1 MDYYLNLP
9 LQLRH
14 VLSAIDLIN
23 NPPPTYIYFKEYFDV
38 MNTTFQI
45 DESCNNSDENL
56 IPLKNSMED
65 LKHLHMHFCNEF
77 IHQIDHYWF
86 QHEYWRKDLN
96 NVKLIKATGMFIAE
110 LRSILGDSVIDLGK
124 VSQKLCSVC
133 NDIIDLKNLNAHAT
147 ICIGCSFYDITSL
160 CEGWNPTR
168 GIDFD
173 ILRQLTVYPD
183 QINEVNVQSL
193 ILSLQTTSNLI
204 MNNDLSAVIKSF
216 LMNKERHCATPPGVI
231 EVLIKVIT
239 IGTSEAVAET
249 IGSVME
255 KYHKERYTYMVSG
268 SDER

>member
-1 MDYYLNLP
+1 
-9 LQLRH
+9 
-14 VLSAIDLIN
+14 
-23 NPPPTYIYFKEYFDV
+23 
-38 MNTTFQI
+38 
-45 DESCNNSDENL
+45 
-56 IPLKNSMED
+56 
-65 LKHLHMHFCNEF
+65 
-77 IHQIDHYWF
+77 
-86 QHEYWRKDLN
+86 
-96 NVKLIKATGMFIAE
+96 MFIAE

-147 ICIGCSFYDITSL
+147 ICIGCSFYDIPSL

-249 IGSVME
+249 IGSIME
-255 KYHKERYTYMVSG
+255 KYHKEQYTYMVRG